1 MLIDRCVIEVRSGKG
16 GDGAITFLHDKNKEF
31 GGPDGGNGG
40 KGGSV
45 YLIAKNNLNT
55 LYNFRHSRL
64 IKAMD
69 GGKGDK
75 TLMTGFSAP
84 DVIVA
89 VPTGTVVT
97 DEKTGK
103 ILADLKEENEKV
115 LVAKG
120 GKGGKGNAAFKSSR
134 NRAPRIA
141 ENGEPAE
148 KRRIVLELKMLADA
162 GLIGFPSVGKSTFL
176 NVVSKANVPTAD
188 YPFTT
193 LIPNLGV
200 VYLPDYRSFV
210 LADMPGL
217 IKGAHEGKGLGI
229 QFLRHIE
236 RTKVLIHLVS
246 MDGERDPYED
256 YLAIR
261 KELSSY
267 GARLDERPELV
278 VASKMDSE
286 GAIERKAKFDKQ
298 IGKVSL
304 SLCSL
309 THEGVEEIISKAK
322 DLIDVTPEFPLI
334 GMENLEK
341 IKIYDGHDGSDHI
354 FDIKRVGN
362 HEWEVTGEKLFSK
375 LVRINTREEEGLA
388 KFVKTLDSLGV
399 EDALREKGVR
409 EGDIVHVGDYT
420 FEYSD

>member
-16 GDGAITFLHDKNKEF
+16 GDGAICFLHDKNKEF

-40 KGGSV
+40 RGGSV

-75 TLMTGFSAP
+75 KLMTGFSAP
-84 DVIVA
+84 DVIVE
-89 VPTGTVVT
+89 VPTGTVVSE
-97 DEKTGK
+97 EKTGR
-103 ILADLKEENEKV
+103 IIADLKEENEKV

-120 GKGGKGNAAFKSSR
+120 GRGGKGNAAYKTSR

-148 KRRIVLELKMLADA
+148 KKRLVLELKMLADA

-200 VYLPDYRSFV
+200 TYLPDGRSFV

-246 MDGERDPYED
+246 MSGERDPVED
-256 YLAIR
+256 YKAIR
-261 KELSSY
+261 KELASY
-267 GARLDERPELV
+267 GARLDERPEIV

-286 GAIERKAKFDKQ
+286 GALERKEKFDKALG
-298 IGKVSL
+298 IHSL
-304 SLCSL
+304 PLCSL
-309 THEGVEEIISKAK
+309 THEGIQEIILKTK
-322 DLIDVTPEFPLI
+322 ELIDVTPEFPLK
-334 GMENLEK
+334 GMEKLEK
-341 IKIYDGHDGSDHI
+341 VKVYDGHEDSGPL
-354 FDIKRVGN
+354 FTIKQLSP
-362 HEWEVTGEKLFSK
+362 HEWNIEGDKVIERAN
-375 LVRINTREEEGLA
+375 RINTHEEEGLA
-388 KFVKTLDSLGV
+388 LLVKYLDSIGI
-399 EDALREKGVR
+399 EKALKEKGIS
-409 EGDIVHVGDYT
+409 EGDTVHLGDYT
-420 FEYSD
+420 FEYSE

>member
-16 GDGAITFLHDKNKEF
+16 GDGAICFLHDKNKEF

-45 YLIAKNNLNT
+45 YFVAKNNLNT

-84 DVIVA
+84 DVTVE
-89 VPTGTVVT
+89 VPTGTVVS

-103 ILADLKEENEKV
+103 ILADLKEEGERV
-115 LVAKG
+115 LICKG
-120 GKGGKGNAAFKSSR
+120 GRGGKGNAAYKSSR

-141 ENGEPAE
+141 ENGEPGE
-148 KRRIVLELKMLADA
+148 KKRIILELKMLADA

-217 IKGAHEGKGLGI
+217 IEGAHEGKGLGI

-246 MDGERDPYED
+246 MSGETDPYTD

-261 KELSSY
+261 KELESY
-267 GARLDERPELV
+267 GARLSERPEII

-286 GAIERKAKFDKQ
+286 GAIERKKKFDEQ
-298 IGKVSL
+298 TGKESL
-304 SLCSL
+304 PLCSL
-309 THEGVEEIISKAK
+309 THEGVQAIILKAK
-322 DLIDVTPEFPLI
+322 ELIDITPEFPLK

-341 IKIYDGHDGSDHI
+341 IKVYDGHEDDSPLFTIIPLG
-354 FDIKRVGN
+354 KR
-362 HEWEVTGEKLFSK
+362 HWEVQGEKL
-375 LVRINTREEEGLA
+375 LARINRINTHEEEGLA
-388 KFVKTLDSLGV
+388 LLVKTLDTLGV
-399 EDALREKGVR
+399 EKALREKGVQ
-409 EGDIVHVGDYT
+409 EGDMVHVGDYT
-420 FEYSD
+420 FEYNE